1 MNAPDRFELFVL
13 AEGEKK
19 FEEKAVPGMANTS
32 DFTLAKEDHTMGNLI
47 SEHLKQ
53 ERHVLMA
60 GYKVAHPNVPEVMI
74 RIQTDGSITPR
85 EAFKKVCGTLI
96 SNYSALGREFQK
108 ELALRQLA
116 DQGEQGN
123 NANGQG
129 HGGY

>member
-1 MNAPDRFELFVL
+1 MS
-13 AEGEKK
+13 
-19 FEEKAVPGMANTS
+19 NTS

-60 GYKVAHPNVPEVMI
+60 GYKGKMATERQWLAVVANIYASAVAHPNVPEVMI